1 LTPNDQ
7 ASMTAMNRARFRYN
21 AFMDNLHQTS
31 QRYQS
36 AIMGSVAI
44 SMTGVGIQNYARP
57 ILEGWEKMTKAAMDY
72 QQSLVKIQLTTA
84 DFGGLKGPALA
95 NANKQISNSIMAAG
109 IASPLSNTQMADMTQ
124 TLATM
129 GYHKSKQ
136 LNSLI
141 APSMLLQ
148 AISQKSDGSFELDQ
162 NSAAQ
167 LVSSLVLQ
175 SGKGLGKYTKTSL
188 AGQKFS
194 GVSENAMTIVSQMTK
209 AAHDAHLTYA
219 DIKSYVGSG
228 GATMG
233 MSHMSLADFL
243 TFGGALKKTGINP
256 RQAGQDVKGLV
267 QSASKFEAQNAM
279 KPPKA
284 NSLGWWAEKLG
295 FTSSNLSHNGDYLNN
310 LIGVIDKAKK
320 SGNLDKLMYLANGT
334 GRATIN
340 AIMDLQNQHAK
351 GVSGV
356 DMDAKMMAKDIGG
369 AGSKDYAKAR
379 LDALSKT
386 PQYQWSQ
393 FLGTVESIGQTIG
406 LTVLPGLNKFLG
418 VMNKLAQK
426 ILQFTEAH
434 PKLSAML
441 GWGMGLTGL
450 LGMAGGKLITFAGEF
465 SAAIWSIKN
474 FGLQMLLSRTRVEMF
489 SQGMVTGEE
498 IMSGSGGGFV
508 GSLKKVVLGLG
519 ALGIAVGIAY
529 TIWHY
534 NLGGIQDRIKEFVG
548 NAEKAW
554 KNATGAINAYTD
566 GNVSAFNKQVAAINK
581 QGGNWAKFAHFL
593 LDVALVFQGFVSSFN
608 SNKLS
613 VSQFTMLKKEGLLP
627 LLDKLINAKEEAKSF
642 FHGFKK
648 GFKSFTETIDTT
660 LKPLKKAW
668 SWFLDFIGLGDEK
681 SSKKNHKNKFGGA
694 AQDFSGIGEKVGK
707 IGGYLLAALITIRLY
722 SKLINIALGGIGKGW
737 RLGKGMFNIGRGV
750 FRAIRHPIQTMKGG
764 MGFVRRDLNNA
775 IEENSGVLFRVLGKD
790 SFEIYKKLRGDIAS
804 AIRDGVREGNGETIG
819 TNSTNPLEE
828 SLTGGADEHEG
839 RDTRTRWQRI
849 RDRVRGGASNTR
861 DFMRSRFTRQ
871 GRSDRR
877 WGLITH
883 GMEDGEEVRTLFN
896 SHSALDRAEAMR
908 RIDAHRGLN
917 RSTMSEH
924 ELNSAGY
931 HASYDRT
938 TGRRRNWLRERR
950 NQMILTH
957 ARELHGQG
965 RLGTTQEE
973 LEGMFNSRG
982 GTAAH
987 HISRLRTRD
996 FLQDAEGMTEH
1007 DLHQGAMLMQRESR
1021 REARAGR
1028 VRGFFANNRTG
1039 RGLARFGRGMRAVA
1053 RPFGAIGRGMGRFAM
1068 GTGGRMMGA
1077 AGVGLGIL
1085 TMMPGVAEASG
1096 FGDGVDKVGASFGL
1110 SKKGG
1115 AGSAFKGALAGAG
1128 IGMMFGP
1135 VGALVGAAI
1144 GGIAGAIGTDKIKK
1158 FGKALAS
1165 TAKSAWKTVSSTAK
1179 SVWKTISTTGK
1190 NIWKSITGAAKATWN
1205 AISGAGKAVW
1215 NAISGAAKAVWNGIK
1230 AFASAVWN
1238 GIKTAAMFVWTVL
1251 KVVATAYWNGIK
1263 TVATAIWNGIKTVA
1277 QGVWN
1282 FITSYAKSE
1291 WNLITGIAKAVWN
1304 GIKTIASGVW
1314 QAIVDIATGKWNK
1327 LGGDLNKIWDGFKEA
1342 AQKAWNAV
1350 IGFIKNNPI
1359 TKAIGNVASAVG
1371 NGIKKLVNGSHAGGL
1386 GRVPFDGYIAE
1397 LHKDE
1402 MVLTAR
1408 QATDYRNDL
1417 SEGFKAHAKAVA
1429 VSSNSGG
1436 GGDTHISFD
1445 KGAIVIQMANSSA
1458 AEIDKAAD
1466 QLFRKFMKK
1475 VEDKNMK
1482 NHMPSRMRGQLT

>member
-1 LTPNDQ
+1 
-7 ASMTAMNRARFRYN
+7 
-21 AFMDNLHQTS
+21 
-31 QRYQS
+31 
-36 AIMGSVAI
+36 
-44 SMTGVGIQNYARP
+44 
-57 ILEGWEKMTKAAMDY
+57 
-72 QQSLVKIQLTTA
+72 
-84 DFGGLKGPALA
+84 
-95 NANKQISNSIMAAG
+95 
-109 IASPLSNTQMADMTQ
+109 
-124 TLATM
+124 
-129 GYHKSKQ
+129 
-136 LNSLI
+136 
-141 APSMLLQ
+141 
-148 AISQKSDGSFELDQ
+148 
-162 NSAAQ
+162 
-167 LVSSLVLQ
+167 
-175 SGKGLGKYTKTSL
+175 
-188 AGQKFS
+188 
-194 GVSENAMTIVSQMTK
+194 
-209 AAHDAHLTYA
+209 
-219 DIKSYVGSG
+219 
-228 GATMG
+228 
-233 MSHMSLADFL
+233 
-243 TFGGALKKTGINP
+243 
-256 RQAGQDVKGLV
+256 
-267 QSASKFEAQNAM
+267 
-279 KPPKA
+279 
-284 NSLGWWAEKLG
+284 
-295 FTSSNLSHNGDYLNN
+295 
-310 LIGVIDKAKK
+310 
-320 SGNLDKLMYLANGT
+320 
-334 GRATIN
+334 
-340 AIMDLQNQHAK
+340 
-351 GVSGV
+351 
-356 DMDAKMMAKDIGG
+356 
-369 AGSKDYAKAR
+369 
-379 LDALSKT
+379 
-386 PQYQWSQ
+386 
-393 FLGTVESIGQTIG
+393 
-406 LTVLPGLNKFLG
+406 
-418 VMNKLAQK
+418 
-426 ILQFTEAH
+426 
-434 PKLSAML
+434 
-441 GWGMGLTGL
+441 
-450 LGMAGGKLITFAGEF
+450 
-465 SAAIWSIKN
+465 
-474 FGLQMLLSRTRVEMF
+474 MF

-498 IMSGSGGGFV
+498 IISGAGGGLV
-508 GSLKKVVLGLG
+508 GGLKKAVLGLG
-519 ALGIAVGIAY
+519 AFGLAIGVAY

-554 KNATGAINAYTD
+554 KNATGAINAYTS

-613 VSQFTMLKKEGLLP
+613 VSQFQMLKKEGLLP

-819 TNSTNPLEE
+819 VNSSNPLDEE
-828 SLTGGADEHEG
+828 GGTGGHEEG
-839 RDTRTRWQRI
+839 PTRTRWQRI

-861 DFMRSRFTRQ
+861 NFMRSRFTRQ

-917 RSTMSEH
+917 RSTMTEH

-931 HASYDRT
+931 HASYDRA

-957 ARELHGQG
+957 ARDLHSQG

-973 LEGMFNSRG
+973 LENMFNSRG
-982 GTAAH
+982 GTAAQ
-987 HISRLRTRD
+987 HIRSLRTRD

-1007 DLHQGAMLMQRESR
+1007 DLHQGALLMQRQSR
-1021 REARAGR
+1021 SEARAGR

-1068 GTGGRMMGA
+1068 GGGGRMLGA

-1096 FGDGVDKVGASFGL
+1096 FGDGVDKVGQSFGI

-1115 AGSAFKGALAGAG
+1115 AGSAFKGAMAGAG

-1135 VGALVGAAI
+1135 VGALI
-1144 GGIAGAIGTDKIKK
+1144 GGALGAIVGAIGTDKIKK
-1158 FGKALAS
+1158 FVSALGKAAKTAWNAISHAAVAS
-1165 TAKSAWKTVSSTAK
+1165 WNAVVNFGKGTWKA
-1179 SVWKTISTTGK
+1179 
-1190 NIWKSITGAAKATWN
+1190 ITGAAKATWN

-1215 NAISGAAKAVWNGIK
+1215 NAISGAAKAVWNAITSV
-1230 AFASAVWN
+1230 ASAVWN
-1238 GIKTAAMFVWTVL
+1238 GIKTAAIFVWTVL

-1263 TVATAIWNGIKTVA
+1263 TVATTIWNGIKTVA
-1277 QGVWN
+1277 SGVWN

-1327 LGGDLNKIWDGFKEA
+1327 LGGDLNKIWDGFKTA
-1342 AQKAWNAV
+1342 AQKAWNSV